1 MLLGSSVLSNNKLPQ
16 THIAINYIRSLFWYE
31 ISNNLDKNKKVSF
44 FEHCVPMEGCFGVR
58 RSMQLQS
65 KTDELRQRPHISTSF
80 NCHTFVHPPSL
91 SPFPPCHTS
100 GGGVTK
106 KKWSHFN
113 DVDDANQWSA
123 YRFQQSICL
132 VLFLNFLMFNKQMW
146 TETEIDKKNRALWPH
161 CAKRWRR

>member
-1 MLLGSSVLSNNKLPQ
+1 MKTGKLQHYNVGTRMLLGSSVLSNNRSPQ

-65 KTDELRQRPHISTSF
+65 KTYELRQRPHISTSF

-106 KKWSHFN
+106 KSDHTLMTLMMPTN
-113 DVDDANQWSA
+113 DRHIDFSN
-123 YRFQQSICL
+123 RF
-132 VLFLNFLMFNKQMW
+132 VWFYF
-146 TETEIDKKNRALWPH
+146 
-161 CAKRWRR
+161 